1 MPTIPPKPANSIV
14 IGGRVIKPKPVPTS
28 STSTFAKAYIKFSEV
43 VQKEME
49 KGLDIEML
57 MKQVDTEMDTLIVEN
72 AKKKKDMDWEVEK
85 MENELKTLKAK
96 LFSSKRKRTEM
107 EKTITELEAHKK
119 MKETI
124 TTMMRRRPFE
134 EEQEEDEVEESSEI
148 GDLEEDEEE
157 EE

>member
-1 MPTIPPKPANSIV
+1 
-14 IGGRVIKPKPVPTS
+14 
-28 STSTFAKAYIKFSEV
+28 
-43 VQKEME
+43 ME

-85 MENELKTLKAK
+85 MEKELKVLKAK

-134 EEQEEDEVEESSEI
+134 DEEEEEEESSEI
-148 GDLEEDEEE
+148 GDLEEEEE
-157 EE
+157 EEEE